1 MRLVSFNILHGRST
15 TDPLVDVDRFS
26 RAVAALDPDVLGLQE
41 VDRDQER
48 SGGAD
53 LTVVAASAMGAVE
66 HRFVA
71 ALSGTPGA
79 TWVAATGTEQ
89 PGSASYGVALLSRY
103 PVTSWQVQR
112 LPPLPVR
119 APMLAPGRRRPV
131 LVSDEPRV
139 AVTAMLRTPTG
150 PLSVTATH
158 LSFLR
163 GWNIRQLRR
172 LVRATGRTAGPQVLL
187 GDLNMGDRTARLATG
202 MRTTGTVATFPA
214 AAPDRQLDH
223 VLVRGLPGPFRVRAV
238 ETELSDHRAL
248 VVDC

>member
-15 TDPLVDVDRFS
+15 TDGLVDVDRFS

-41 VDRDQER
+41 VDRAQER
-48 SGGAD
+48 SGRAD
-53 LTVVAASAMGAVE
+53 LTAVAAAAMGAVE

-89 PGSASYGVALLSRY
+89 PGSAAYGVALLSRY
-103 PVTSWQVQR
+103 PVTSWQVQG
-112 LPPLPVR
+112 LPALPVR
-119 APMLAPGRRRPV
+119 APILAPGRRRPV
-131 LVSDEPRV
+131 LVTDEPRV
-139 AVTAMLRTPTG
+139 AVTAMLRTPAG
-150 PLSVTATH
+150 PLAVTATH

-163 GWNIRQLRR
+163 GWNVRQLRL

-187 GDLNMGDRTARLATG
+187 GDLNMGDRTARLATR